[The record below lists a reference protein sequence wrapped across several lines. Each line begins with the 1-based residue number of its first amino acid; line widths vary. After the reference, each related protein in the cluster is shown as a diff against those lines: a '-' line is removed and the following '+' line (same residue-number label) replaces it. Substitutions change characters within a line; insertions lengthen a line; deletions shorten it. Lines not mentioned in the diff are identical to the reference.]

1 MRLGATDRK
10 QIERI
15 RIKFQ
20 ELDIKKNN
28 VLDYDELCQGGY
40 LIQSKSHT
48 HFLTKSKSG
57 TEIVHLTDDT
67 PSPFHDNEVDNNNVG
82 GLNIPNHYI
91 PTSPSLIHE
100 HDEHNEQALREQVQ
114 EEIQRMQR
122 ARSAS
127 IAKMDSY
134 DLLHLEEIRAR
145 SLSNVPQQIQQED
158 TQHDDEPNGI
168 SYI

>member
-40 LIQSKSHT
+40 LIQAKSNP
-48 HFLTKSKSG
+48 HFLRAKSE
-57 TEIVHLTDDT
+57 TELLHVSPDT
-67 PSPFHDNEVDNNNVG
+67 ASPFHFENEDQGISLPRRRLSVNTFP
-82 GLNIPNHYI
+82 IP
-91 PTSPSLIHE
+91 E
-100 HDEHNEQALREQVQ
+100 EDDEQTIREEVQ

-127 IAKMDSY
+127 IAKFEP
-134 DLLHLEEIRAR
+134 DLLVFDEERTP
-145 SLSNVPQQIQQED
+145 LPPTPED
-158 TQHDDEPNGI
+158 DSPRFP
-168 SYI
+168 